1 MTVCFLIL
9 VIAKVLQVKQRMS
22 ALFKDRLNKLVC
34 GYGQIVNTP
43 KNVTFMIET
52 LLTIE
57 HAATCDKINQ
67 TGHNIHF
74 DISCKTMSDAIT
86 YQSYRRALL
95 RHPSEYES
103 ALKKC
108 TVKYINKRR
117 LNFLLR
123 LNKQYETIIN
133 IEPITDNIPPTRTN
147 NTKNGSWFSTNFAGI
162 DGLNVPFPN

>member
-1 MTVCFLIL
+1 MIHNVPGCF
-9 VIAKVLQVKQRMS
+9 A
-22 ALFKDRLNKLVC
+22 FKIFSKPLNSHPMDANK
-34 GYGQIVNTP
+34 
-43 KNVTFMIET
+43 
-52 LLTIE
+52 
-57 HAATCDKINQ
+57 
-67 TGHNIHF
+67 
-74 DISCKTMSDAIT
+74 SD
-86 YQSYRRALL
+86 
-95 RHPSEYES
+95 
-103 ALKKC
+103 